1 MTKFATGKYA
11 LSISDRSGLAFPYLE
26 MVKEWNGAWVH
37 FSEYEPKQPQLQPK
51 PVSADPQ
58 ALKHARPQRTA
69 FFTPSVLNNNPFST
83 TGSSTTVTVTED
95 RHGRST
101 GDAVRFYEVKEMVG
115 GVAISTFELNTT
127 LNGNITDSAT
137 TITLTDAS
145 SFPTSGYIVIVSTN
159 ATTGLYTSETI
170 KYTGKSSNDL
180 TGCTR
185 GTSAP
190 SYGTTP
196 ESTTAVAHTS
206 GAKVYGSYIIT
217 KVTETIN
224 YPGQPSTETV
234 SNKFT
239 FALVSNATS
248 TAIGGGYFV
257 FGGPVNDRP

>member
-239 FALVSNATS
+239 ITLVSNASS
-248 TAIGGGYFV
+248 TAVGGGYFV